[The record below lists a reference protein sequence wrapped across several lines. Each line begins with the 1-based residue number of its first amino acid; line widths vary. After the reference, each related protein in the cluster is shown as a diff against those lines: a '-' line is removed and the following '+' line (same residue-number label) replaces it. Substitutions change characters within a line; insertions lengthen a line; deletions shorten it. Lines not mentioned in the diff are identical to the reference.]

1 MAKLLDV
8 AESTDTYCG
17 TPEYMAPE
25 MLVDKGHSFPVDW
38 WALGIMTYE
47 LLVGFTPF
55 YIGDKNL
62 NKMLK
67 MIQRSKVAF
76 PDEYRHQIKLSNEC
90 KDFII

>member
-1 MAKLLDV
+1 MWYSRIL
-8 AESTDTYCG
+8 G
-17 TPEYMAPE
+17 TRDPRREAPK
-25 MLVDKGHSFPVDW
+25 KGHSFPVDLTVDW

-55 YIGDKNL
+55 YIGNKNL